1 MLAYITVGTN
11 DFKRSV
17 NFYDVVFNVL
27 GYSRLPAWTE
37 SWAMWGDENNPG
49 EGFSFCILKTMP
61 MLTLMSMCRIMM
73 YF

>member
-37 SWAMWGDENNPG
+37 SWAMLGDENNPG
-49 EGFSFCILKTMP
+49 EGFSFCICPPFGKQPATA
-61 MLTLMSMCRIMM
+61 
-73 YF
+73 